1 MPYTQNWGISRNALQ
16 SPLNNNEQV
25 GYWDSEKSKWF
36 SPGDEGHDGRTQA
49 DRDREI
55 DQIVENVKSGKTTE
69 KPKTEYTKDPKDW
82 STWPASERP
91 SGWSLPGAKNPDGT
105 DSGNTFTEEE
115 LNLASKISENKKSQA
130 MLKGGEEWENSEY
143 NTQPKKGYDHQGNV
157 MKLHEG
163 DKVTLGGK
171 DVTES
176 HNRKLSGEMST
187 EDQLDNLQGA
197 LGVGGFTPGYG
208 VFADGANALISGTRG
223 VASAFGIGDKSWKHH
238 MKKGVASTVYAF
250 PGLGDMAALDK
261 VNKYSKA
268 LNTFTRSTGTT
279 YQASKSGKWA
289 QEMFKPHSKLVNDLR
304 GLTSWAVQK
313 NKDTKLGNKFKQL
326 FGKQVG
332 GTVAAAT
339 SSKGLVKGEEAA
351 DTLSNYASASA
362 ENVAPFT
369 TPVISSMIGS
379 TVGPITSTVDKA
391 KSNVDVASTEPKE
404 ATNIIEKNVS
414 STTNT

>member
-1 MPYTQNWGISRNALQ
+1 MGP
-16 SPLNNNEQV
+16 
-25 GYWDSEKSKWF
+25 
-36 SPGDEGHDGRTQA
+36 DGWV
-49 DRDREI
+49 D
-55 DQIVENVKSGKTTE
+55 G
-69 KPKTEYTKDPKDW
+69 TEYTDPQ
-82 STWPASERP
+82 SEYNTE
-91 SGWSLPGAKNPDGT
+91 GAGT
-105 DSGNTFTEEE
+105 PNFTEEE

-130 MLKGGEEWENSEY
+130 MLEGGEEWENSEY

-163 DKVTLGGK
+163 DKVTLGGE

-176 HNRKLSGEMST
+176 HNRKLSGKMST

-208 VFADGANALISGTRG
+208 FFADGANAIISSLRG
-223 VASAFGIGDKSWKHH
+223 GASAFGIGDKSFKHH
-238 MKKGVASTVYAF
+238 MKNAGASTFYAV
-250 PGLGDMAALDK
+250 PGLGDVAALNK
-261 VNKYSKA
+261 VNKYSRA
-268 LNTFTRSTGTT
+268 LNTFTRSTGST

-289 QEMFKPHSKLVNDLR
+289 QEMFKPHSKLVNNLR
-304 GLTSWAVQK
+304 GLTSWAIQK

-326 FGKQVG
+326 FGKQAG
-332 GTVAAAT
+332 GTIAAAT

-362 ENVAPFT
+362 ESVEPFT

-379 TVGPITSTVDKA
+379 TVRPITSTVEKA
-391 KSNVDVASTEPKE
+391 KSNVDVASTEPKK